1 MFVCW
6 LVGWFVRF
14 CCYCCFGGA
23 FLGSII
29 SLHLDRTQFSSDS
42 VPRIAGIQRSSPNVP
57 MQQHGACLLG
67 SSPRISLETLLLGFQ
82 YVGK

>member
-1 MFVCW
+1 MFVGW
-6 LVGWFVRF
+6 LVCLFVGF
-14 CCYCCFGGA
+14 CCYCCFLGA

-29 SLHLDRTQFSSDS
+29 SLHLDLTQFSSDS
-42 VPRIAGIQRSSPNVP
+42 VPRTAGIQRSSPNVP

-67 SSPRISLETLLLGFQ
+67 NSPHISLENLLLGFQ

>member
-6 LVGWFVRF
+6 LFCFVW
-14 CCYCCFGGA
+14 A

-29 SLHLDRTQFSSDS
+29 TLHLDLTHFSFDKM
-42 VPRIAGIQRSSPNVP
+42 PRIAGIQRSSPNVP

-67 SSPRISLETLLLGFQ
+67 DSPRIPSENLLLGFQ
-82 YVGK
+82 YAGKENVT